1 MRCIGWYEE
10 REAVEQKKYGDG
22 EECMCSGVCVYA
34 RLDKCVVYTSIYI
47 LLIWKYSSNHD
58 KNVKILITFVY
69 IYKYNVLHHS

>member
-10 REAVEQKKYGDG
+10 WEAVEQKKYGDG
-22 EECMCSGVCVYA
+22 EECMCSGVCVGM
-34 RLDKCVVYTSIYI
+34 RDSINALNTPLYI